1 MPRERVEGLR
11 PVQRQRDDAARV
23 ARVQTT
29 AAVSPAT
36 RSVLDA
42 VACSLSY
49 SIAAAGLARS
59 RNWNF
64 WILPVLVFGIGSKR
78 ISRGTL

>member
-1 MPRERVEGLR
+1 MA
-11 PVQRQRDDAARV
+11 DA
-23 ARVQTT
+23 
-29 AAVSPAT
+29 
-36 RSVLDA
+36 D
-42 VACSLSY
+42 
-49 SIAAAGLARS
+49 LARS